1 MKSGNVACGGTRWT
15 NHRWRIM
22 TPYLLFISI
31 ISIGVSCSQTIGM
44 EKGLTLPN
52 GMILQDE
59 DAQRLKVFEARYFT
73 DSAVSTVSR
82 SISEPYDLSIDE
94 IETIELALVEEFG
107 EVNRPG
113 FAGVFIM

>member
-1 MKSGNVACGGTRWT
+1 
-15 NHRWRIM
+15 
-22 TPYLLFISI
+22 
-31 ISIGVSCSQTIGM
+31 M